1 MTDEEPTIDSL
12 AADVALIRDNHLV
25 HLQEDVTELKDGM
38 SEMKEKMIVMETKMD
53 LAEQYLGKILKL
65 LLPIALG
72 AGIIAEA
79 IGTSMM

>member
-1 MTDEEPTIDSL
+1 MSDDVTVESL

-25 HLQEDVTELKDGM
+25 HLQEDVSEIKAQQTEMAK
-38 SEMKEKMIVMETKMD
+38 KMIVMETKMD
-53 LAEQYLGKILKL
+53 LAEEYLGKILKL

-79 IGTSMM
+79 IGSNMM